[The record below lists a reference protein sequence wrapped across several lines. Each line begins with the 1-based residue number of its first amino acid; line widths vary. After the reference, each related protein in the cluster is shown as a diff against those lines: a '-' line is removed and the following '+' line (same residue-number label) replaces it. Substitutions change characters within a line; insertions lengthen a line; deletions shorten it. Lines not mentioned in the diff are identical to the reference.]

1 MKNFKKIIECR
12 AEELDWSVK
21 WYEDVE
27 EDTCVEFSKY
37 SPAGEDFSF
46 EVWYSHVSEIPEKVM
61 EYYEEFDPEYH
72 ASLWADSA
80 GRNGVPRLRELLE
93 DADAIE
99 DTIRELANA
108 LKEENYDVEFDD
120 IDLGDLDYSIDSID
134 EYCDEEPPSW
144 ASHYDVTE

>member
-1 MKNFKKIIECR
+1 MKTYFTKVGIER
-12 AEELDWSVK
+12 VAEELYWDVRW
-21 WYEDVE
+21 WEDVE
-27 EDTCVEFSKY
+27 EDKYVEFSKY

-80 GRNGVPRLRELLE
+80 GRNGVPRLRELIE

-99 DTIRELANA
+99 EMIRELAVA
-108 LKEENYDVEFDD
+108 FDD
-120 IDLGDLDYSIDSID
+120 IKKKEI
-134 EYCDEEPPSW
+134 
-144 ASHYDVTE
+144 TE